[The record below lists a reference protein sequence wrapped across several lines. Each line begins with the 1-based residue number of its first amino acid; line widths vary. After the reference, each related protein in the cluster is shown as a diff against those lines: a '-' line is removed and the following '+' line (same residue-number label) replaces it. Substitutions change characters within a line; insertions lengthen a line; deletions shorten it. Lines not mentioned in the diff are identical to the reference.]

1 MEDAIVHKLREH
13 LAGPV
18 DTECKVVYLL
28 CEVRKLLDRYP
39 RGPSQFALRLFCNW
53 ALHVDLSRS
62 GTTRTFLERV
72 DRFVLNQLTPGSDTK
87 ETFLEEHSLFREFV
101 YLDTFR
107 EELSRFLAAR
117 DLPTALCTEDKRW
130 FTFLAAYAGVIEDGS
145 LVCEDK
151 GPNKLRIVDKVT
163 FTKGPQRMEDSHV
176 PFGITWDILL
186 KDRRRLE
193 VEVAT
198 QADQKFLLFGLNLVK
213 E

>member
-1 MEDAIVHKLREH
+1 VEDAIVHKLREH